1 MENGNQLRMRQGH
14 LPVQK
19 LVQTKT
25 LTKLREQHDADE
37 TCYQLKQFCR
47 NGWPPKHKLKGDIKK
62 FWAAASELS
71 VEDGLLLRG
80 SRLVNPTSM
89 QAEILHK
96 LHMGHLG
103 ITKCREREH
112 DQQFGNVQY
121 QSNICCQLFSSRPWQ
136 AVGTDLFEWKGKSF
150 LRVVDYYSRYPEVV
164 SLSSTSSKEVID
176 KMKAMF
182 ARHGIPE
189 EVRSDSGPQY
199 ASEIFAQFVMTFCIQ
214 QAVRDTLN
222 RMEKPSEWYRL

>member
-1 MENGNQLRMRQGH
+1 MDGH
-14 LPVQK
+14 LNTSSKEISRNSGQLHQNCLWKMAHYYVVADW
-19 LVQTKT
+19 LT
-25 LTKLREQHDADE
+25 LPR
-37 TCYQLKQFCR
+37 CKQRFCISFIWDTLALP
-47 NGWPPKHKLKGDIKK
+47 N
-62 FWAAASELS
+62 
-71 VEDGLLLRG
+71 V
-80 SRLVNPTSM
+80 
-89 QAEILHK
+89 
-96 LHMGHLG
+96 
-103 ITKCREREH
+103 EREH